1 MKVYVA
7 PKAAV
12 LSMNVKE
19 NIASSSQV
27 TFNGT
32 YYWNAGTGK
41 VQASDFVYTGSN
53 YVMDMVNWL
62 IDSLTTHNDQYV
74 RDQRALLEGCLV
86 ARPDADKR
94 SLI

>member
-62 IDSLTTHNDQYV
+62 IDSLITHNDQYV

-86 ARPDADKR
+86 ARPDAD
-94 SLI
+94 

>member
-1 MKVYVA
+1 MEVYVA

-41 VQASDFVYTGSN
+41 VQASDFVYTGSS

-86 ARPDADKR
+86 AKPDAN
-94 SLI
+94 

>member
-41 VQASDFVYTGSN
+41 VQASDFVYTGSS

-62 IDSLTTHNDQYV
+62 IDSLITHNDQYV

-86 ARPDADKR
+86 PRPDAD
-94 SLI
+94 

>member
-32 YYWNAGTGK
+32 YFWNAGTGK

-53 YVMDMVNWL
+53 YVMDMLNWL
-62 IDSLTTHNDQYV
+62 VDSLITHNDQYV

-86 ARPDADKR
+86 ARPDAD
-94 SLI
+94 

>member
-41 VQASDFVYTGSN
+41 VQASDFVYTGSS
-53 YVMDMVNWL
+53 YVMDMLNWL

-74 RDQRALLEGCLV
+74 KDQRALLEGCLV
-86 ARPDADKR
+86 ARPDAD
-94 SLI
+94 

>member
-62 IDSLTTHNDQYV
+62 IDSLTAHNDQYV
-74 RDQRALLEGCLV
+74 KDQRALLEGCLV
-86 ARPDADKR
+86 KRPEDN
-94 SLI
+94 

>member
-74 RDQRALLEGCLV
+74 RVQRALLEGCLV
-86 ARPDADKR
+86 AKPDAD
-94 SLI
+94 

>member
-62 IDSLTTHNDQYV
+62 IDSLATHNDQYV

-86 ARPDADKR
+86 ARSDAN
-94 SLI
+94 

>member
-41 VQASDFVYTGSN
+41 VQASDFVYTGSS

-62 IDSLTTHNDQYV
+62 IDSLATHNDQYV

-86 ARPDADKR
+86 ARSDAN
-94 SLI
+94 

>member
-41 VQASDFVYTGSN
+41 VQASDFVYTGSS

-62 IDSLTTHNDQYV
+62 IDSLITHNDQYV

-86 ARPDADKR
+86 ARSDAAD
-94 SLI
+94 

>member
-74 RDQRALLEGCLV
+74 KDQRALLEGCLV
-86 ARPDADKR
+86 KHPEND
-94 SLI
+94 

>member
-41 VQASDFVYTGSN
+41 VQTSDFVYTGSS
-53 YVMDMVNWL
+53 YVMDMMNWL
-62 IDSLTTHNDQYV
+62 VDSLTTHNDQYV
-74 RDQRALLEGCLV
+74 RDQRALLEGCVVL
-86 ARPDADKR
+86 RPDAD
-94 SLI
+94 

>member
-62 IDSLTTHNDQYV
+62 IDSLPTHNDQYV

-86 ARPDADKR
+86 ARPDAD
-94 SLI
+94 

>member
-41 VQASDFVYTGSN
+41 VQASDFVYTGSS
-53 YVMDMVNWL
+53 YVMDMLNWL

-86 ARPDADKR
+86 ARPDAD
-94 SLI
+94 

>member
-1 MKVYVA
+1 MKIYVA

-19 NIASSSQV
+19 NIAASSEV

-41 VQASDFVYTGSN
+41 VQASDFIYTGSS

-62 IDSLTTHNDQYV
+62 IDSLTSHGDQYV
-74 RDQRALLEGCLV
+74 LDQRALLEGCLV
-86 ARPDADKR
+86 EPKTNK
-94 SLI
+94 

>member
-41 VQASDFVYTGSN
+41 VQASDFVYTGSS
-53 YVMDMVNWL
+53 YVMDMMNWL

-86 ARPDADKR
+86 ARPDAD
-94 SLI
+94 

>member
-62 IDSLTTHNDQYV
+62 IDSLATHNDQYV
-74 RDQRALLEGCLV
+74 KDQRALLEGCLV
-86 ARPDADKR
+86 KQPEND
-94 SLI
+94 

>member
-32 YYWNAGTGK
+32 YYWDAGTGK
-41 VQASDFVYTGSN
+41 VQASDFVYTGSS

-86 ARPDADKR
+86 ARPDAN
-94 SLI
+94 

>member
-32 YYWNAGTGK
+32 YYWDAGTGK

-74 RDQRALLEGCLV
+74 KDQRALLEGCLV
-86 ARPDADKR
+86 AKPDAK
-94 SLI
+94 

>member
-32 YYWNAGTGK
+32 YYWNACTGK

-74 RDQRALLEGCLV
+74 KDQRALLEGCLV
-86 ARPDADKR
+86 KQPENN
-94 SLI
+94 

>member
-41 VQASDFVYTGSN
+41 VQASDFVYTGSS

-74 RDQRALLEGCLV
+74 RDQRALFEGCLV
-86 ARPDADKR
+86 ARPDAN
-94 SLI
+94 

>member
-1 MKVYVA
+1 MKIYVA

-19 NIASSSQV
+19 NIAASSEV

-41 VQASDFVYTGSN
+41 VQASDFIYTGSS

-74 RDQRALLEGCLV
+74 LDQRALLEGCLV
-86 ARPDADKR
+86 KKPQPDKN
-94 SLI
+94 

>member
-12 LSMNVKE
+12 LPMNVKE

-74 RDQRALLEGCLV
+74 KDQRALLEGCLV
-86 ARPDADKR
+86 AKPDAK
-94 SLI
+94 

>member
-32 YYWNAGTGK
+32 NYWNAGTGK
-41 VQASDFVYTGSN
+41 VQASDFVYTGSS

-86 ARPDADKR
+86 ARPDAD
-94 SLI
+94 

>member
-41 VQASDFVYTGSN
+41 VQASDFVYTGSS

-62 IDSLTTHNDQYV
+62 IDSLATHNDQYV

-86 ARPDADKR
+86 ARPDAN
-94 SLI
+94 

>member
-7 PKAAV
+7 PTAAV

-19 NIASSSQV
+19 NSASSSQV

-86 ARPDADKR
+86 ARPDAD
-94 SLI
+94 

>member
-41 VQASDFVYTGSN
+41 VQASDFVYSGSS

-86 ARPDADKR
+86 ARPDAN
-94 SLI
+94 

>member
-62 IDSLTTHNDQYV
+62 IDSLATHNDQYV

-86 ARPDADKR
+86 ARPDAD
-94 SLI
+94 

>member
-41 VQASDFVYTGSN
+41 VQASDFVYTGSS
-53 YVMDMVNWL
+53 YVMDMMNWL

-86 ARPDADKR
+86 ARPDAN
-94 SLI
+94 

>member
-7 PKAAV
+7 PKAAC

-41 VQASDFVYTGSN
+41 VQASDFVYTGSS

-86 ARPDADKR
+86 ARPDAN
-94 SLI
+94 

>member
-1 MKVYVA
+1 MKIYVA

-32 YYWNAGTGK
+32 YYWNASDGK
-41 VQASDFVYTGSN
+41 VQTSDFVYSGDS
-53 YVMDMVNWL
+53 YVGDLMRWL
-62 IDSLTTHNDQYV
+62 KDVMTSHGEDYWDAQND
-74 RDQRALLEGCLV
+74 LLEGCLV
-86 ARPDADKR
+86 PQANAR
-94 SLI
+94 

>member
-41 VQASDFVYTGSN
+41 VQASDFVYTGSS

-62 IDSLTTHNDQYV
+62 IGSLTTHNDQYV

-86 ARPDADKR
+86 ARPDAD
-94 SLI
+94 

>member
-62 IDSLTTHNDQYV
+62 VDSLITHNDQYV

-86 ARPDADKR
+86 ARPDAD
-94 SLI
+94 

>member
-32 YYWNAGTGK
+32 YY
-41 VQASDFVYTGSN
+41 
-53 YVMDMVNWL
+53 
-62 IDSLTTHNDQYV
+62 
-74 RDQRALLEGCLV
+74 
-86 ARPDADKR
+86 
-94 SLI
+94 

>member
-62 IDSLTTHNDQYV
+62 IDSLATHNDQYV
-74 RDQRALLEGCLV
+74 KDQRALLEGCLV
-86 ARPDADKR
+86 AKPDAK
-94 SLI
+94 

>member
-7 PKAAV
+7 AKAAV

-74 RDQRALLEGCLV
+74 RDQRALLEGCTV
-86 ARPDADKR
+86 ARPDAD
-94 SLI
+94 

>member
-41 VQASDFVYTGSN
+41 VQASDFVYTGSS

-62 IDSLTTHNDQYV
+62 IDSLITHNDQYV

-86 ARPDADKR
+86 ARSDAD
-94 SLI
+94 

>member
-27 TFNGT
+27 SFNGT

-41 VQASDFVYTGSN
+41 VQASDFVYTGSS

-86 ARPDADKR
+86 ARPDAN
-94 SLI
+94 